1 MQTLSVDN
9 YDDNDD
15 DDDEDDNDDD
25 HHEDKSKDI
34 TWRGRSMVPSIA
46 VLFHIRPGA
55 GQ

>member
-9 YDDNDD
+9 N
-15 DDDEDDNDDD
+15 DDDEDEDGED

-34 TWRGRSMVPSIA
+34 TWRGRSMVPSIT

>member
-9 YDDNDD
+9 Y
-15 DDDEDDNDDD
+15 EDDNYDDNED
-25 HHEDKSKDI
+25 HHEDKGKDI